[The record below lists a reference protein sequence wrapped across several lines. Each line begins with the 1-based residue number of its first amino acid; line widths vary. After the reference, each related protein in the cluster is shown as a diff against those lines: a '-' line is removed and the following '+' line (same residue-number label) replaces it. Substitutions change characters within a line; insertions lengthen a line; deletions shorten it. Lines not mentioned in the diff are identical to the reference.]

1 MKSSVSGNAG
11 HKIREIVSKYGI
23 YFAFLIMLLLFS
35 LLNPKFLTMR
45 NIINIVR
52 QISFNSIL
60 AMGMT
65 MVIITGGI
73 DLSVG
78 SVLALTAVVTA
89 SLVRTESH
97 LIPFPVAVLA
107 GLLLGCLCGF
117 INGVIVTKGKLAPFI
132 TTLVMMTIARGA
144 AQLFTKGRPITGLVS
159 GFVFIGSGSFLMI
172 PVPIYI
178 LAFIVF
184 TSYFILNNT
193 RTGRYIY
200 AVGGNEQAA
209 KASGLKVDRTKIFV
223 YAFSGAMAAL
233 VGVILTARLN
243 SAAPVLGSGYELDA
257 IAAAVI
263 GGTSM
268 EGGRGKINR
277 SLIGGLI
284 IGTISNGLDIL
295 NVSAYWQQIIKGLII
310 LVAVFVDKVSA
321 ENR

>member
-1 MKSSVSGNAG
+1 MKVATIRK
-11 HKIREIVSKYGI
+11 KIKDIVSKYGI
-23 YFAFLIMLLLFS
+23 YFAFLLMLVLFS
-35 LLNPKFLTMR
+35 ALNSKFLTVR

-52 QISFNSIL
+52 QVTFNSIL

-78 SVLALTAVVTA
+78 SVLALAAVITA
-89 SLVRTESH
+89 SLVRAESQ
-97 LIPFPVAVLA
+97 LLPLFLAVPA
-107 GLLLGCLCGF
+107 GLLLGCFCGF
-117 INGVIVTKGKLAPFI
+117 INGIIVTKGKLAPFI
-132 TTLVMMTIARGA
+132 TTLVMMTVARGA
-144 AQLFTKGRPITGLVS
+144 AQLFTKGRPISGLAPE
-159 GFVFIGSGSFLMI
+159 FVFIGAGSWLMI

-178 LAFIVF
+178 LALIVGI
-184 TSYFILNNT
+184 SYFTLNNT
-193 RTGRYIY
+193 RTGIYIY

-223 YAFSGAMAAL
+223 YAFSGTLAAL
-233 VGVILTARLN
+233 VGIILTARLN

-257 IAAAVI
+257 IAATVI

-277 SLIGGLI
+277 SLVGGLI

-310 LVAVFVDKVSA
+310 LVAVFLDKISA
-321 ENR
+321 EDK

>member
-1 MKSSVSGNAG
+1 MNNGTVK
-11 HKIREIVSKYGI
+11 KRIRGLVSKYGI
-23 YFAFLIMLLLFS
+23 YFAFLIMLALFS
-35 LLNPKFLTMR
+35 ILNPKFLTLR

-52 QISFNSIL
+52 QITFNSIL

-78 SVLALTAVVTA
+78 SVLALAAVVTA
-89 SLVRTESH
+89 TLVQAQAP
-97 LIPFPVAVLA
+97 LFPVPLALLA
-107 GLLLGCLCGF
+107 GLLIGAVCGF
-117 INGVIVTKGKLAPFI
+117 INGIIVTKGKLAPFI

-144 AQLFTKGRPITGLVS
+144 AQLITKGRPITGLVP
-159 GFVFIGSGSFLMI
+159 GFVFIGGGSWLMI

-178 LAFIVF
+178 LIFIVF
-184 TSYFILNNT
+184 ISYFILNNT

-209 KASGLKVDRTKIFV
+209 KASGLKVDQTKCFV
-223 YAFSGAMAAL
+223 YVFSGIMASL
-233 VGVILTARLN
+233 VGLILAARLN
-243 SAAPVLGSGYELDA
+243 SATPILGASYELDA

-310 LVAVFVDKVSA
+310 LVAVFLDKASA
-321 ENR
+321 GSKE

>member
-11 HKIREIVSKYGI
+11 HKIREIISKYGI

-89 SLVRTESH
+89 SLVRTESQ
-97 LIPFPVAVLA
+97 LLPFPVAVLA

-132 TTLVMMTIARGA
+132 TTLVMMTVARGA
-144 AQLFTKGRPITGLVS
+144 AQLFTKGRPITGLVP
-159 GFVFIGSGSFLMI
+159 GFVFIGSGSFLMV

-178 LAFIVF
+178 LSFIVF
-184 TSYFILNNT
+184 ASYFILNNT

-200 AVGGNEQAA
+200 AVGGNEPAA

-223 YAFSGAMAAL
+223 YAFSGVMAAL
-233 VGVILTARLN
+233 VGIILTARLN

-310 LVAVFVDKVSA
+310 LVAVFLDKVSA

>member
-1 MKSSVSGNAG
+1 MKSDIGNVG
-11 HKIREIVSKYGI
+11 IKVREIISRYGI
-23 YFAFLIMLLLFS
+23 YFAFFIMLFLFS
-35 LLNPKFLTMR
+35 VLNPKFLTMR
-45 NIINIVR
+45 NIINIIR
-52 QISFNSIL
+52 QITFNSIL

-89 SLVRTESH
+89 ALIRAESQ
-97 LIPFPVAVLA
+97 LLPFPVAVLA
-107 GLLLGCLCGF
+107 GLLLGSFCGF

-132 TTLVMMTIARGA
+132 TTLVMMTVARGA
-144 AQLFTKGRPITGLVS
+144 AQLFTKGRPITGLAP
-159 GFVFIGSGSFLMI
+159 GFVFIGSGSWFMI

-178 LAFIVF
+178 LVLIVF
-184 TSYFILNNT
+184 VSYFILNNT

-209 KASGLKVDRTKIFV
+209 KASGIKVDRIKIFV
-223 YAFSGAMAAL
+223 YAFSGTMAAL
-233 VGVILTARLN
+233 VGIILTARLN

-257 IAAAVI
+257 IAATVI

>member
-1 MKSSVSGNAG
+1 MR
-11 HKIREIVSKYGI
+11 KIRDILSKYGI
-23 YFAFLIMLLLFS
+23 YFAFLVMLLLFS
-35 LLNPKFLTMR
+35 VLNPKFFTVR

-52 QISFNSIL
+52 QITFNSIL

-65 MVIITGGI
+65 IVIITGGI

-89 SLVRTESH
+89 ALVRVESQ
-97 LIPFPVAVLA
+97 LLPFPMAVLA
-107 GLLLGCLCGF
+107 GLLLGCFCGF
-117 INGVIVTKGKLAPFI
+117 INGIIVTKGKLAPFI

-144 AQLFTKGRPITGLVS
+144 AQLFTKGRPITGLTP
-159 GFVFIGSGSFLMI
+159 GFVFIGSGSWFMI

-178 LAFIVF
+178 LALIVF
-184 TSYFILNNT
+184 VSYFILNNT

-209 KASGLKVDRTKIFV
+209 KASGIKVDKIKIFV
-223 YAFSGAMAAL
+223 YAFSGTMAAL
-233 VGVILTARLN
+233 VGIILTARLN

-257 IAAAVI
+257 IAATVI

>member
-1 MKSSVSGNAG
+1 MNNGTVKD
-11 HKIREIVSKYGI
+11 KIRGLISKYGI
-23 YFAFLIMLLLFS
+23 YFAFLIMLALFS
-35 LLNPKFLTMR
+35 ILNPKFLTLR

-52 QISFNSIL
+52 QITFNSIL

-78 SVLALTAVVTA
+78 SVLALAAVVTA
-89 SLVRTESH
+89 TLVQAQAPM
-97 LIPFPVAVLA
+97 LPVPLALLA
-107 GLLLGCLCGF
+107 GLLIGAVCGF
-117 INGVIVTKGKLAPFI
+117 INGIIVTKGKLAPFI

-144 AQLFTKGRPITGLVS
+144 AQLITKGRPITGLVP
-159 GFVFIGSGSFLMI
+159 GFVFIGGGSWLMI

-178 LAFIVF
+178 LIFIVF
-184 TSYFILNNT
+184 VSYFILNNT

-209 KASGLKVDRTKIFV
+209 KASGLKVDQTKCFV
-223 YAFSGAMAAL
+223 YVFSGIMASL
-233 VGVILTARLN
+233 VGLILAARLN
-243 SAAPVLGSGYELDA
+243 SATPILGASYELDA

-277 SLIGGLI
+277 SLVGGLI

-310 LVAVFVDKVSA
+310 LVAVFLDKASA
-321 ENR
+321 GNKE

>member
-1 MKSSVSGNAG
+1 MKNEAG
-11 HKIREIVSKYGI
+11 SKIRNIISKYGI
-23 YFAFLIMLLLFS
+23 YFAFLVMLLLFS

-52 QISFNSIL
+52 QVSFNSIL

-89 SLVRTESH
+89 SLVRAESQ
-97 LIPFPVAVLA
+97 LLPFPAAVLA
-107 GLLLGCLCGF
+107 GLFLGSFCGF

-132 TTLVMMTIARGA
+132 TTLVMMTVARGA
-144 AQLFTKGRPITGLVS
+144 AQLFTKGRPITGLVP
-159 GFVFIGSGSFLMI
+159 GFAFIGSGSFFMI
-172 PVPIYI
+172 PAPICI
-178 LAFIVF
+178 LVFIVF
-184 TSYFILNNT
+184 ASYFILNNT

-223 YAFSGAMAAL
+223 YTFSGCMAAL
-233 VGVILTARLN
+233 VGIILSARLN

-268 EGGRGKINR
+268 EGGRGRINR

-310 LVAVFVDKVSA
+310 LVAVFVDKMSA

>member
-1 MKSSVSGNAG
+1 MKGTTIGRKS
-11 HKIREIVSKYGI
+11 KEIISKYGI
-23 YFAFLIMLLLFS
+23 YLAFLIMLILFS
-35 LLNPKFLTMR
+35 ALNPKFLNPR
-45 NIINIVR
+45 NILNIVR
-52 QISFNSIL
+52 QITFNSIL

-78 SVLALTAVVTA
+78 SVLALVAVVTA
-89 SLVRTESH
+89 SLVRIESP
-97 LIPFPVAVLA
+97 LLPFPLA
-107 GLLLGCLCGF
+107 MLVGLILGCFCGLV
-117 INGVIVTKGKLAPFI
+117 NGFIVTKGKLAPFI
-132 TTLVMMTIARGA
+132 TTLVMMTITRGA
-144 AQLFTKGRPITGLVS
+144 AQLFTQGRPISGLNTS
-159 GFVFIGSGSFLMI
+159 FLFIGAGSWLMI

-178 LAFIVF
+178 LAFIVLI
-184 TSYFILNNT
+184 SYFIINNT

-209 KASGLKVDRTKIFV
+209 RASGIKVDRTKIFV
-223 YAFSGAMAAL
+223 YAFSGTMAAL
-233 VGVILTARLN
+233 VGIILTARLN

-257 IAAAVI
+257 IAATVI

-310 LVAVFVDKVSA
+310 LTAVFIDKMSA
-321 ENR
+321 DSK

>member
-1 MKSSVSGNAG
+1 MR
-11 HKIREIVSKYGI
+11 KIREIISKYGI

-35 LLNPKFLTMR
+35 ILNPKFLTVR

-52 QISFNSIL
+52 QITFNSIL

-89 SLVRTESH
+89 ALVRGEFQ
-97 LIPFPVAVLA
+97 LLPFPIAVFA
-107 GLLLGCLCGF
+107 GLLLGCFCGF
-117 INGVIVTKGKLAPFI
+117 INGLIVTKGKLAPFI
-132 TTLVMMTIARGA
+132 TTLVMMTVSRGA
-144 AQLFTKGRPITGLVS
+144 AQLFTKGRPITGLTP
-159 GFVFIGSGSFLMI
+159 GFVFIGSGSWFMI

-178 LAFIVF
+178 LVLIVF
-184 TSYFILNNT
+184 VSYFILNNT

-209 KASGLKVDRTKIFV
+209 KASGIKVDRIKIFV
-223 YAFSGAMAAL
+223 FAFSGTMAAL
-233 VGVILTARLN
+233 VGIILTARLN

-257 IAAAVI
+257 IAATVI

-277 SLIGGLI
+277 SLVGGLI

-310 LVAVFVDKVSA
+310 LIAVFVDKVSA